1 MTNIYTCTK
10 ETIACNSLSASG
22 TFIFD
27 GVRKVYFF
35 FEMSDSHV
43 LDIGVMAFCRFHGF
57 DDD

>member
-10 ETIACNSLSASG
+10 EIIASASG

-43 LDIGVMAFCRFHGF
+43 LGIGVVAFCRFSRF
-57 DDD
+57 